1 LIELL
6 VSFLSNHNIGVLL
19 DLLEFRILDI
29 EVGVILKSIDLAFVE
44 SELSKVD
51 LVDEVLRLEWHVT
64 WVSKLS
70 VDELV
75 AIDH

>member
-1 LIELL
+1 M
-6 VSFLSNHNIGVLL
+6 LL